1 MRPKSGRTLHSK
13 IEAEKLAVE
22 KTPLNVVQ
30 LIHDVE
36 SIIKPLA
43 NSAAQI
49 GDEDFLSLWAGQSA
63 SMSQNMPAKDLMEKL
78 IKEVSSVFKNIE
90 NN

>member
-1 MRPKSGRTLHSK
+1 MEGKENILPDFPTVG
-13 IEAEKLAVE
+13 
-22 KTPLNVVQ
+22 
-30 LIHDVE
+30 

-78 IKEVSSVFKNIE
+78 IKEVSYIFKNIE